1 LGALGVG
8 GAFLYL
14 RLVSFGTRHRYDA
27 VVTLRVSGDVVATS
41 RNLKHVMG
49 FHATRAELINER
61 RANDGGVDMAY
72 RVLMRDPGRVNELQA
87 ALVKV
92 EGLANISVFMHADEA
107 EI

>member
-1 LGALGVG
+1 M
-8 GAFLYL
+8 
-14 RLVSFGTRHRYDA
+14 
-27 VVTLRVSGDVVATS
+27 TLRVSGDQLTNG
-41 RNLKHVMG
+41 RNLRRVMG
-49 FHATRAELINER
+49 FHAKRAELINER

-72 RVLMRDPGRVNELQA
+72 RVLMRDPARVDELQA